1 MFVLDRIADKLDV
14 TGPFEVL
21 ACPPNADVH
30 LIWKDLQPVVSDVGL
45 KILPSK
51 TFAGCPKLDVLC
63 IPGGPPVRR
72 ILFHLRWSASSAL
85 MSKACASG
93 EARSSREL
101 RRSCR

>member
-1 MFVLDRIADKLDV
+1 MLDCTADKLDL

-21 ACPPNADVH
+21 ARLPNADVH
-30 LIWKDLQPVVSDVGL
+30 LIWKDLRPVVSDVGPE
-45 KILPSK
+45 ILSSK
-51 TFAGCPKLDVLC
+51 TFADCLKLDVIC

-72 ILFHLRWSASSAL
+72 ILLHLRWSASSTL
-85 MSKACASG
+85 MSKACSSG